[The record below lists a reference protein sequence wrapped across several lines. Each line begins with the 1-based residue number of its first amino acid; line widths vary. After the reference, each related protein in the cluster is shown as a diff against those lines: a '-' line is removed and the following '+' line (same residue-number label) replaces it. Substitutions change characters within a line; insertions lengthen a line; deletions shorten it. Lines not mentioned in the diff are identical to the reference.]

1 MVHELVLR
9 AGDVVRIGVR
19 RMRVVRIE
27 ADRVIVEMFEE
38 GDAAPPGGGSGG
50 QYALVFRD
58 ETRDGQSPPRVRVEL
73 QAI

>member
-1 MVHELVLR
+1 MVHELILR

-19 RMRVVRIE
+19 RMRVVRVE
-27 ADRVIVEMFEE
+27 TDRVIVEVFEDGE
-38 GDAAPPGGGSGG
+38 AVPPGGDTGG

-58 ETRDGQSPPRVRVEL
+58 EARDGQSSPRVRVEL